1 MQSESLPSTSLI
13 GKNRLS
19 SMWVM
24 WWLGIA
30 MGSMGLIV
38 LRSSAQTVEVLVGRV
53 ILVLV
58 FIVYLLIF
66 FILSIMTYTVEL
78 TAEGISIKPRVIK
91 GWNWLIKKRF
101 EEKRLE
107 VKGVRRM
114 TNTKVLL
121 RINGWYSILVTGT
134 PREIEYL
141 LEWLGTME

>member
-1 MQSESLPSTSLI
+1 MPSESMYSATLI
-13 GKNRLS
+13 GKNPVS
-19 SMWVM
+19 SMWVI
-24 WWLGIA
+24 WWLGIV
-30 MGSMGLIV
+30 MGPIGVSV
-38 LRSSAQTVEVLVGRV
+38 LHSSAQTVEVLVGRV

-58 FIVYLLIF
+58 FIVYLLVF
-66 FILSIMTYTVEL
+66 FILSFMTYTVEL

-121 RINGWYSILVTGT
+121 RIYGWHPILVTGT

-141 LEWLGTME
+141 LEWVGTME